1 MKEITEKV
9 SEFHYKQ
16 DVGLVECLICLETFK
31 YDGSLLND
39 FTEGKMEVKF
49 SSLKRNLKEH
59 FNTLKHR
66 RCAKQTN
73 SG

>member
-1 MKEITEKV
+1 M
-9 SEFHYKQ
+9 
-16 DVGLVECLICLETFK
+16 VECLICLETFK

-66 RCAKQTN
+66 RLHNNKRRQTN
-73 SG
+73 SVSGKTEGAWRSG